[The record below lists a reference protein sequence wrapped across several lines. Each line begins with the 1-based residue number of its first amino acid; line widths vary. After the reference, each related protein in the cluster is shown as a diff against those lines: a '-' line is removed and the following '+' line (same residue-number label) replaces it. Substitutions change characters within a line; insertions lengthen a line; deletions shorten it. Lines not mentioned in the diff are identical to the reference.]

1 MRRLPE
7 PGTAVVPGTLL
18 GLAAAAALLGGLVPV
33 RDHVGAPT
41 PALLLTLVVGGTAVA
56 GGARAACLVAV
67 AADVGL
73 DLLFLQP
80 YGTVSILT
88 IEDSVALV
96 VFLVVAIT
104 VGLLVA
110 AQADRRRE
118 AEERE
123 RELVALGRAVDQL
136 GREREQLG
144 ERARQADDLAR
155 LDDQRSALLRSV
167 SHDLRTPLSVISAI
181 ATDLRDGTVYDAATT
196 HDLLSLVVDETERLD
211 RLVANLLSLSRIE
224 AGAFTPE
231 RQAVDVQELVLDRLH
246 QLGSLFAD
254 VRVRTDLP
262 DDLPLVDGDYAQL
275 EQVVTNLL
283 ANLARHA
290 PAGTDVWV
298 IARGSDHEVQL
309 EVSDRGHGIPEEERD
324 RIFEPFQRGAGSSSS
339 GIGLAI
345 CKAIVEAHGGS
356 IRVEHTFG
364 GGATFVVVL
373 PARPAKVD
381 A

>member
-7 PGTAVVPGTLL
+7 PGSAVVSGTLL
-18 GLAAAAALLGGLVPV
+18 GLGLAAALLAGLVPV
-33 RDHVGAPT
+33 REHVGSPT
-41 PALLLTLVVGGTAVA
+41 PALLLTLIVGATAA
-56 GGARAACLVAV
+56 YGGALPASIVGV
-67 AADVGL
+67 AAALGL
-73 DLLFLQP
+73 DLLFLPP

-88 IEDSVALV
+88 IEDSVALGS
-96 VFLVVAIT
+96 FLVVAIT
-104 VGLLVA
+104 VGLLIA
-110 AQADRRRE
+110 AQANRRRE

-123 RELVALGRAVDQL
+123 REVVALSRTVDVL
-136 GREREQLG
+136 GRERAELD
-144 ERARQADDLAR
+144 ERARLADDLER

-181 ATDLRDGTVYDAATT
+181 ATDLRDGVVYDAATQA
-196 HDLLSLVVDETERLD
+196 DLLSLVVDETGRLD

-224 AGAFTPE
+224 ADAFVPE
-231 RQAVDVQELVLDRLH
+231 PQAVDVQELLLDRLH
-246 QLGSLFAD
+246 RLASLFTE

-298 IARGSDHEVQL
+298 IARGSDDEVHI
-309 EVSDRGHGIPEEERD
+309 EVSDRGAGVPDAEAE
-324 RIFEPFQRGAGSSSS
+324 RIFEPFQRGQGSTSS

-356 IRVEHTFG
+356 IRVERTFG

-373 PARPAKVD
+373 PARRATVEP
-381 A
+381 